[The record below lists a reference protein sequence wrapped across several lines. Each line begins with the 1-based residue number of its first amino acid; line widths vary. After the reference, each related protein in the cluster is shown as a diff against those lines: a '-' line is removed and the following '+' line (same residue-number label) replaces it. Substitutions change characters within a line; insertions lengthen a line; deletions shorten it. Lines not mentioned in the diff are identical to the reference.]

1 MNYGISGKVALVNGG
16 SSGIGLG
23 IARAL
28 TAEGVHLALCARQ
41 EQKLQQAAEALAQ
54 EFGVPAVGISAD
66 VSLPDAAEHVV
77 DQATAA
83 LGAPDILVN
92 NSGGP
97 AAGTFEELTEEQW
110 TQAAQLLLMNAVRF
124 SRAALPHMKARR
136 WGRILNV
143 CSTSVK
149 EPIAGLM
156 LSNALRSSVIGFAK
170 TLSQEA
176 GPYGI
181 TVNNLLPGRI
191 HTGRLEA
198 LAARQGRP
206 VEEVFEGWIAEIP
219 LRRLGTPGDVGA
231 LAAFLAS
238 QQAGFLTGLSIP
250 VDGGMLHSI

>member
-28 TAEGVHLALCARQ
+28 AAEGVHVALCARD
-41 EQKLQQAAEALAQ
+41 EERLSQAASGIACD
-54 EFGVPAVGISAD
+54 FGVRSVPIPAD
-66 VSLPDAAEHVV
+66 VAAPDAAQRVV
-77 DQATAA
+77 AQAVSAFGV
-83 LGAPDILVN
+83 LDILVN

-97 AAGTFEELTEEQW
+97 AAGVFEELSEEQW
-110 TQAAQLLLMNAVRF
+110 AQAAQLLLMNAVRF
-124 SRAALPHMKARR
+124 SHEALPHMKARR

-143 CSTSVK
+143 CSTSVR

-156 LSNALRSSVIGFAK
+156 LSNALRSAVIGFSK

-176 GPYGI
+176 GPFGV

-206 VEEVFEGWIAEIP
+206 VEQVFEGWIQEIP
-219 LRRLGTPGDVGA
+219 LRRLGTPADVGA

-238 QQAGFLTGLSIP
+238 EPAGFLTGLSIP
-250 VDGGMLHSI
+250 VDGGMLHCV

>member
-1 MNYGISGKVALVNGG
+1 MDYGISGKVALVNGG

-28 TAEGVHLALCARQ
+28 AAEGVHLALCAQQ
-41 EQKLQQAAEALAQ
+41 EGKLAQAAEALKA
-54 EFGVPAVGISAD
+54 EFGVRVAIVSAD
-66 VSLPDAAEHVV
+66 VSQPNAAENVV
-77 DQATAA
+77 AQASAA

-97 AAGTFEELTEEQW
+97 AAGTFEELSEDQW
-110 TQAAQLLLMNAVRF
+110 AQAAQLLLMNAVRF
-124 SRAALPHMKARR
+124 SRAALPHMKAQR

-176 GPYGI
+176 GPYGV

-219 LRRLGTPGDVGA
+219 LRRLGTPADVGA

-238 QQAGFLTGLSIP
+238 EPAGFLTGLSIP
-250 VDGGMLHSI
+250 VDGGMIHGV